1 MKTNKSHIDWYT
13 ERVEQLEAEGLC
25 TSDAQSIVD
34 IEEINQTIENVKQA
48 REESL
53 YQKRLAYLESIAD
66 PEDGETKLEKAKA
79 DLQWHLEVMDGAYAM
94 MAESGKS
101 IAYILRQEPKS
112 ELEVY
117 ANLFDLE
124 GIDIYENPEMIAE
137 FN

>member
-13 ERVEQLEAEGLC
+13 ERVSQLEAEGLC

-34 IEEINQTIENVKQA
+34 IEEINQTIENVKRA
-48 REESL
+48 RQESL

-66 PEDGETKLEKAKA
+66 PEDGETKLEKAKS
-79 DLQWHLEVMDGAYAM
+79 DLQWHLEVMTEAYAM
-94 MAESGKS
+94 MAESGES

-112 ELEVY
+112 ELKVY
-117 ANLFDLE
+117 ENLFDLE
-124 GIDIYENPEMIAE
+124 GIDIYEKPEMITE

>member
-13 ERVEQLEAEGLC
+13 ERVSQLEAEGLC

-34 IEEINQTIENVKQA
+34 IEEINKTIENVKQA

-53 YQKRLAYLESIAD
+53 YQKRLAYLESIAE
-66 PEDGETKLEKAKA
+66 PENGETRLEKAKS
-79 DLQWHLEVMDGAYAM
+79 DLQWHLEVMAEAYAM
-94 MAESGKS
+94 MTESGES

-117 ANLFDLE
+117 ENLFDLE
-124 GIDIYENPEMIAE
+124 GIDIHEKPEMMAE